1 MSNELEAAAS
11 NFAETTKK
19 MQIALYYTYGDQDKA
34 RKMLSDSYKDL
45 VIFKGKFSS
54 ASVYGAFLIFVNK
67 IYFKVTSNIR

>member
-54 ASVYGAFLIFVNK
+54 ASV
-67 IYFKVTSNIR
+67 